1 MRLPKIGERVVL
13 LARSLL
19 ADAVAGTEGTVKAVL
34 DGLPTRI
41 KVVTGEGHVVVLLVG
56 LDRFVVVLP
65 PGCPGCGN
73 SDPFSFAQDA
83 VTGVVQCDCGVEFDP
98 DEGER

>member
-1 MRLPKIGERVVL
+1 MNLPANGQRVRLLV
-13 LARSLL
+13 RSLL
-19 ADAVAGTEGTVKAVL
+19 ADAAPGTEGRVVAVL
-34 DGLPTRI
+34 DGLPTRFRI
-41 KVVTGEGHVVVLLVG
+41 GTDEGHKVVLLAG